1 MPVPPRATYKF
12 TRFCFKKEV
21 IEPLDWSDEFR
32 MITPDG
38 TFQMSKADF
47 YEMFPNVVESRSYRE
62 NGIYHSKN
70 APRKALRFLLR
81 DSDEVASQLGDVIP
95 KPRIERVRQDLPDA
109 PRSEDANEIT
119 RNISE
124 LNLELLL
131 VERLEVLEEGLQLI
145 QRQYHCPG
153 VGRIDILGKDS
164 EGNLVVIELK
174 KFGVK
179 HDSILDQILRYM
191 GYVKEHV
198 AEGTQTVRGIIV
210 VGKVDDKLRYAVSAV
225 PNLTVKTFD
234 VTIK

>member
-1 MPVPPRATYKF
+1 MPVSPRATYKF
-12 TRFCFKKEV
+12 TRFCFKREV

-32 MITPDG
+32 MITPAG

-47 YEMFPNVVESRSYRE
+47 YEVFSNVVQSRSYQQ

-81 DSDEVASQLGDVIP
+81 DSDESSSQEGESNL
-95 KPRIERVRQDLPDA
+95 KPRIGSIGQSPPDA
-109 PRSEDANEIT
+109 PPYEDTNEIT

-124 LNLELLL
+124 SNLELLL
-131 VERLEVLEEGLQLI
+131 VERLELLEEGLQLI

-153 VGRIDILGKDS
+153 VGRIDILGRDN

-198 AEGTQTVRGIIV
+198 AEGTQTVRGMIV